1 MPIKIYI
8 LKYMLS
14 KSQPVGISDRFE
26 KKEIVKWHEKF
37 QMVQNK
43 WIETNQN
50 GRFEALQEQR
60 FTKKDWTLF
69 KNKIADWQEAY
80 MNSLNKEYIELLSED
95 ANPSE
100 KFWRLDKKI
109 KEDRKKTGVQLEMSR
124 SNLIYNIISLI
135 NDGAISFEDLE
146 EFSDELKKTVSAFVE
161 R

>member
-1 MPIKIYI
+1 M
-8 LKYMLS
+8 
-14 KSQPVGISDRFE
+14 
-26 KKEIVKWHEKF
+26 
-37 QMVQNK
+37 
-43 WIETNQN
+43 
-50 GRFEALQEQR
+50 QEQR

-80 MNSLNKEYIELLSED
+80 MNRLNKEYIELLSED

-100 KFWRLDKKI
+100 KFWRLDKRI

-146 EFSDELKKTVSAFVE
+146 EFSDELKETVSAFVE